1 MPVRKRRSPLT
12 SPRRP
17 AFPQDAFNQ
26 FLDIRNPSWRSY
38 YMQLSIN
45 GSKQGLQDQIKLVV
59 QPFAKI
65 LPLDPNPPTILS
77 DLAQAARESIYEGNL
92 EAAISFIVMMKI
104 YDALEMFCAASEAQ
118 ILLTSEE
125 VFSILTSAQAAIFRS
140 LVIPPPEGGI
150 L

>member
-1 MPVRKRRSPLT
+1 
-12 SPRRP
+12 
-17 AFPQDAFNQ
+17 
-26 FLDIRNPSWRSY
+26 
-38 YMQLSIN
+38 MQLSIN